1 MRKPHSKSGRRT
13 REPRP
18 QQLEQLPDVSDEVR
32 RAYPDEL
39 QSLERRLKDRQQKF
53 TVGMREHIVDWIQDL
68 PVCCMVSNKLSNH
81 VGEKRALDF
90 AMEISEAYRDWLI
103 GHILGPDEFVSLY
116 CTFGGPSCVKRPGP
130 SGVGLGRGFFA
141 AAASWL

>member
-18 QQLEQLPDVSDEVR
+18 QQPEQLPDVSDEVR

-39 QSLERRLKDRQQKF
+39 QALERRLKDRQQKL
-53 TVGMREHIVDWIQDL
+53 TVGMREHVVDWIQDL
-68 PVCCMVSNKLSNH
+68 PVCCMVSDKLSNH

-90 AMEISEAYRDWLI
+90 ALEISEAYRDWLI
-103 GHILGPDEFVSLY
+103 GHILGPEEFVSL
-116 CTFGGPSCVKRPGP
+116 
-130 SGVGLGRGFFA
+130 
-141 AAASWL
+141 